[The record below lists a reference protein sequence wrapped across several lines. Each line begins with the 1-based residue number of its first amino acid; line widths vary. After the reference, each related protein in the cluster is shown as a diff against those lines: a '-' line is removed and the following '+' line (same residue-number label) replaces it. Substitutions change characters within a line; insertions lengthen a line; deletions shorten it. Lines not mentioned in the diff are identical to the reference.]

1 MTKDKTEHGGKKQE
15 VEGCG
20 PPDPSMITPE
30 MRKVYLY
37 VSNTLFEKG
46 RRSSLEEIAQNTNLP
61 LGDGVRRVSRRDVA
75 FGR

>member
-37 VSNTLFEKG
+37 VSNTFM
-46 RRSSLEEIAQNTNLP
+46 
-61 LGDGVRRVSRRDVA
+61 
-75 FGR
+75 